1 MKIIIPMS
9 GFGERF
15 RRVGYKVPK
24 PLINVDNLRIIEH
37 VVNMF
42 SPNEEF
48 IFICNED
55 HLDNKSYDLKRILK
69 KIVPNCEIL
78 GISPHKLGP
87 VYAVLKAKHLINKNE
102 PVVVNYCDFTCYWS
116 WDDFK
121 RKIIKNN
128 YIAAIPAYKGFH
140 PHSLGTTNYAYIKE
154 KNGFL
159 IDIKEKEPFTKK
171 RMNEYASSGTYYFS
185 RGELLISTFE
195 EVIKRKMSVNG
206 EYYVSLAYK
215 IIAEKFQDIFVY
227 PLQHFMQWGTPQDL
241 DEYNFWSDTFK
252 KLSKIK
258 INNNIFKG
266 TLILPMAGEGKR
278 FVKEGYK
285 KVKPIIDISGKPM
298 VNQAIDYLPHF
309 KNNIFIVRKD
319 MKDVNLIIDR
329 LRDQRPNCIIKNLS
343 NITTGQASTVYE
355 GIKELENNHL
365 KGNSIEPITISACDN
380 GVLFDENKFFSTLE
394 KENNDI
400 VVWGCKN
407 FFNAIRNPQMYGW
420 LDIDENN
427 FVRKVSVKTP
437 IDNDLSKPI
446 IIGTF
451 TFKNFYIL
459 KFLLE
464 ELFKTKEKV
473 NGEFYLDSCIDIAI
487 KNGLNCKYFE
497 IDKYLCWG
505 TPNDLK
511 TFEYWQSCFHKW
523 DYHNYSLKKDIY
535 VPKEKIPELESNI
548 DKFEV

>member
-78 GISPHKLGP
+78 GIGPHKLGP

-159 IDIKEKEPFTKK
+159 IDIKEKEPFTKH

-319 MKDVNLIIDR
+319 MKDVNLIIDK
-329 LRDQRPNCIIKNLS
+329 LRHQRPNCIIKNLA

-400 VVWGCKN
+400 VVWGCKD